1 MTGPAPKPAEE
12 CGLNISP
19 NGLSIHMRIP
29 SEILYLRNALIT
41 VKEICDHYDLEL
53 GLSHRIVLALEEA
66 LLNTVEHAYL
76 GNPGVIDVLFSVN
89 DEEFKVVVE
98 DYGCGI
104 NPKEND
110 EIDEEEPTERG
121 RGLTILR
128 GMADESLV
136 DSTIGQGTRA
146 TMLFRMAGSRA

>member
-41 VKEICDHYDLEL
+41 VKEICDHYDLEV

-76 GNPGVIDVLFSVN
+76 GNPGVIDVLFAVN
-89 DEEFKVVVE
+89 EEEFKVVVE

-104 NPKEND
+104 SSKDPEFV
-110 EIDEEEPTERG
+110 EEEPPERG

-146 TMLFRMAGSRA
+146 TMLFRMAGARA

>member
-1 MTGPAPKPAEE
+1 MTGPAPKHAEE

-41 VKEICDHYDLEL
+41 VREICDHYDLEQ

-66 LLNTVEHAYL
+66 LLNPVEHAYI
-76 GNPGVIDVLFSVN
+76 GTPGIIDVLFAVN
-89 DEEFKVVVE
+89 EAEFKVVVE

-104 NPKEND
+104 TSSSDREI
-110 EIDEEEPTERG
+110 EIDEPADRG

-146 TMLFRMAGSRA
+146 TMLFRLAGNRF